1 MDQERRLSGSD
12 YDIVGV
18 PFVDSLVQRSRSYIS
33 LGINFSYST

>member
-18 PFVDSLVQRSRSYIS
+18 PFVDKPYAAESVLHQSWY
-33 LGINFSYST
+33 